1 MVRQQAVSLA
11 NLSSSRGHPLDEA
24 RRVACFDA
32 RAERGFEVTPQLIDE
47 NWPQKGI
54 AGSGGDP
61 AKSDMVWDGAY
72 RVLDEWKS
80 NRR

>member
-1 MVRQQAVSLA
+1 MVRHRAVSRA
-11 NLSSSRGHPLDEA
+11 NPGSSWRHPSDEA
-24 RRVACFDA
+24 RLVASFDA
-32 RAERGFEVTPQLIDE
+32 CAERGFEVTPQLIDE